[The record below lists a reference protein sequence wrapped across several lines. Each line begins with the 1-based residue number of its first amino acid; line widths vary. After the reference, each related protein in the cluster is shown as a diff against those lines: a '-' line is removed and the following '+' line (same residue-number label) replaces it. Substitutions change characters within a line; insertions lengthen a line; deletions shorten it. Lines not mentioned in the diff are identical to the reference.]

1 MQERNVDKIRRLKKE
16 LFTEKERRH
25 NADLEIMR
33 MHKVVDHIQAEA
45 VEQARE
51 LSVAVD
57 GVVIALALRYGA
69 NVGDGVWEVSLPV
82 YSATE
87 LCGAYTVSGERAGER
102 YVYRVEKVKGK

>member
-16 LFTEKERRH
+16 LAAERERRH
-25 NADLEIMR
+25 NADMEIMR

-45 VEQARE
+45 VEQVRE

-57 GVVIALALRYGA
+57 SAVIALALRYGA
-69 NVGDGVWEVSLPV
+69 NVGDGVWEVSVPV
-82 YSATE
+82 DSATE
-87 LCGAYTVSGERAGER
+87 LCGVYTVRRERAGER